1 MTVNSVLNG
10 VCIDLCVHTFSVI
23 LPAETTPRGH
33 HTSES
38 RHKQHK
44 EDFFKS
50 LGMFCFFCFFFLT
63 IRFTGLPARGSFC
76 SPSSQKPSTS
86 SCVPRGVSL
95 MFCDCNSGGDDDQFR
110 PLTAPPAATHTHPTT
125 TPVFSNRKTNPSSPA
140 MSPAVVAGQ
149 VKALWQLLASLEPP
163 DPSSPPEWV
172 LPLPNTVG
180 ERTTSV
186 CRAGLGLRAMFSSL
200 HGNQWYLRW
209 DDANRSDP

>member
-23 LPAETTPRGH
+23 FPAETTPRGH

-50 LGMFCFFCFFFLT
+50 LGMFFFFPNHQIYWTSCTWL
-63 IRFTGLPARGSFC
+63 ILFSFL
-76 SPSSQKPSTS
+76 SETVDFFLRPSRSFSDVLRLQE
-86 SCVPRGVSL
+86 R
-95 MFCDCNSGGDDDQFR
+95 SGGDDDQFR

-125 TPVFSNRKTNPSSPA
+125 TPVFSNKKTNPSSPA

-186 CRAGLGLRAMFSSL
+186 WRAGLGLRAMFSSL